1 MREGSGSGG
10 AGVGCAKKPLKG
22 EMAMKH
28 RDETQEI
35 VRTVIA
41 ALVGFVLLAGASVP
55 PAWAQTP
62 SKKEIVIGCAVP
74 MTGAFSAFGRYY
86 VDVYKFWEEEVNA
99 KGGLLGSKVR
109 LIMYDDKSDGS
120 TAVTLY
126 HKLITVDK
134 VDLLVGGFTIPVLAV
149 MPVAERY
156 KMLFVQGGTN
166 ATSIINK
173 GNYKYTVTTLTT
185 DQMWSESLFEW
196 LATIPA
202 DQRPKRVA
210 FVQQVNPFL
219 QGIVA
224 ASTPKANPLGIEVL
238 TTETYSSDT
247 QDFSSI
253 LQKFKANGVDMV
265 FGSNNYPAGLTFIR
279 TMAEIQYQPKLVF
292 MAVGP
297 TVPEWSKDLGA
308 RTDWV
313 FTTTPYWHTLKGG
326 NNERFVK
333 AIEAK
338 LGYTP
343 PRDTGQGY
351 TPLQVLQQAVE
362 GTKSLN
368 QDTLRE
374 YIGSHTFETVSGT
387 MKFDAQG
394 YGTARNYLMQIQK
407 GKQTI
412 VFPPAIRTA
421 DAVYPRPY

>member
-1 MREGSGSGG
+1 
-10 AGVGCAKKPLKG
+10 
-22 EMAMKH
+22 
-28 RDETQEI
+28 
-35 VRTVIA
+35 
-41 ALVGFVLLAGASVP
+41 
-55 PAWAQTP
+55 
-62 SKKEIVIGCAVP
+62 

-185 DQMWSESLFEW
+185 DQMWAESLFEW

-224 ASTPKANPLGIEVL
+224 NSTPKAKPLGIEVL

-247 QDFSSI
+247 QDFTSM

-265 FGSNNYPAGLTFIR
+265 FAANNYPAGLTFIR

-308 RTDWV
+308 RTDRV
-313 FTTTPYWHTLKGG
+313 FTTTPYWHTLKTT

-343 PRDTGQGY
+343 PRDTG
-351 TPLQVLQQAVE
+351 
-362 GTKSLN
+362 
-368 QDTLRE
+368 R
-374 YIGSHTFETVSGT
+374 
-387 MKFDAQG
+387 
-394 YGTARNYLMQIQK
+394 
-407 GKQTI
+407 
-412 VFPPAIRTA
+412 AIRRSRSSSRPSKG
-421 DAVYPRPY
+421 PRA

>member
-1 MREGSGSGG
+1 MKSLQRTRGERRGAWIGG
-10 AGVGCAKKPLKG
+10 
-22 EMAMKH
+22 
-28 RDETQEI
+28 
-35 VRTVIA
+35 TVA
-41 ALVGFVLLAGASVP
+41 ALLLAGVLAAP
-55 PAWAQTP
+55 PAARAQA
-62 SKKEIVIGCAVP
+62 KKEILIGCALP

-120 TAVTLY
+120 TAVSLY

-149 MPVAERY
+149 MPVAEKY

-166 ATSIINK
+166 ATSIISK

-185 DQMWSESLFEW
+185 DQMWSDSLFEW

-202 DQRPKRVA
+202 DQRPKRAA

-224 ASTPKANPLGIEVL
+224 HSTPKAKPLGIEVL
-238 TTETYSSDT
+238 TVETYASDT
-247 QDFSSI
+247 QDFTAM
-253 LQKFKANGVDMV
+253 LQKFKASGVDMV
-265 FGSNNYPAGLTFIR
+265 FGANNYPAGLSFIR
-279 TMAEIQYQPKLVF
+279 TMAETQYQPKLVF

-313 FTTTPYWHTLKGG
+313 FTTTPYWHTLKSGG
-326 NNERFVK
+326 NERFVK

-362 GTKSLN
+362 ATKSLN

-407 GKQTI
+407 GKQFLA
-412 VFPPAIRTA
+412 FPPAVKTS
-421 DAVYPRPY
+421 DPVYPRPQ